1 MRYELL
7 DKSGCPIYI
16 IDTHV
21 IDKSYVDF
29 RVWEIDS
36 WDSETNEPYEKEF
49 IADVHWKYDNCTHW
63 NFYGMDYNP
72 ETDEE
77 KDSYYHICG
86 SFFMTRWM
94 IMFAFARKVITEI
107 LGDITQDYRD
117 SDKELDNQLLKE
129 YTIRKVE

>member
-1 MRYELL
+1 MSYELL
-7 DKSGCPIYI
+7 DKSECAICI
-16 IDTHV
+16 ISIKRITESGV
-21 IDKSYVDF
+21 VFTI
-29 RVWEIDS
+29 WEVTS
-36 WDSETNEPYEKEF
+36 WDGETNEPYEKDFVAE
-49 IADVHWKYDNCTHW
+49 VYWKYDNCTHW
-63 NFYGMDYNP
+63 NFYGMDYDP

-107 LGDITQDYRD
+107 LGDTTQDYRD
-117 SDKELDNQLLKE
+117 FDKELDNQLLKE